1 MKLFKSR
8 HPYLFALSLIIL
20 VELLS
25 FLAYFYPGIQLYL
38 LAFSL
43 LAVFTLSV
51 RSLEAGLLFAL
62 VELVIGSKGHLFS
75 AEIFGLPISLR
86 LMIWAALLLASLVYF
101 YRQGFLNTWYTKI
114 KVYKFLPWLGVLVIF
129 IVAASIRGLLLASSW
144 SLVLVDVNAWF
155 YLALIIPLL
164 LAYTPGDKNQASRVK
179 KYFLLAVLWLSF
191 KTLFLLFVFS
201 HNFAIVPDIYLWV
214 RRSGI
219 GEITAMSSG
228 WFRIFI
234 QSQIYLPIALFLVL
248 FPAVKAKIGNRTQLF
263 RLVSLLAIFLAVI
276 IVSMSRSFWLALGIS
291 GLIAAIF
298 SWRLT
303 WSLYIKALAYILVS
317 SLLAAIM
324 IFVIIKFPLPGNGS
338 DISFNALSERLEV
351 NTNEAALASRWA
363 LLPNLWQEIKKK
375 PVLGQ
380 GFGASVSYYSQDPR
394 VLTNNPDGWYT
405 TYAFEWAYLD
415 TWLKIGILG
424 TITFIGWLIYLIIS
438 LWRYSLS
445 KKSELYFALAASLLF
460 LMIVNIF
467 TPYLNHPLGLSFLLF
482 SSCFFRK
489 NSL

>member
-20 VELLS
+20 LELLS

-43 LAVFTLSV
+43 LAVFILSV
-51 RSLEAGLLFAL
+51 CSLESGLLVAL

-75 AEIFGLPISLR
+75 AEIFSFPVSLR
-86 LMIWAALLLASLVYF
+86 LMIWIALLLASLVYF
-101 YRQGFLNTWYTKI
+101 YRQGFLNTWHKKI
-114 KVYKFLPWLGVLVIF
+114 KLYKFWPWLGALIIF
-129 IVAASIRGLLLASSW
+129 IAFALLRGLLFNPSW
-144 SLVLVDVNAWF
+144 SLVLADVNAWF

-164 LAYTPGDKNQASRVK
+164 LAYNPGDKNQVSRVK

-201 HNFAIVPDIYLWV
+201 HNLVIVPDLYLWV
-214 RRSGI
+214 RRSGV
-219 GEITAMSSG
+219 GEITAMGSG

-234 QSQIYLPIALFLVL
+234 QSQIYLPIAFFLVL
-248 FPAVKAKIGNRTQLF
+248 FPAVKAKIGNRVQLL

-276 IVSMSRSFWLALGIS
+276 VISMSRSFWLALGVS
-291 GLIAAIF
+291 GLVAAIF
-298 SWRLT
+298 SWRLS
-303 WSLYIKALAYILVS
+303 WSLYIKALAYILIS
-317 SLLAAIM
+317 ALLAAVI
-324 IFVIIKFPLPGNGS
+324 IFVIIKFPLVGNKS
-338 DISFNALSERLEV
+338 DVHFTALSERLEV
-351 NTNEAALASRWA
+351 NKDEAALASRWA
-363 LLPNLWQEIKKK
+363 LLPNLWQAIKKN

-394 VLTNNPDGWYT
+394 VLANNPDGWYT
-405 TYAFEWAYLD
+405 SYAFEWAYLD
-415 TWLKIGILG
+415 TWLKVGILG
-424 TITFIGWLIYLIIS
+424 TSTFIAWLIYLMIT
-438 LWRYSLS
+438 LWQYSRS
-445 KKSELYFALAASLLF
+445 HNSEFYFALAASLFF

-467 TPYLNHPLGLSFLLF
+467 TPYLNHPLGLGFLLF

>member
-1 MKLFKSR
+1 MKLFKPR
-8 HPYLFALSLIIL
+8 YPYLFALSLIIL

-38 LAFSL
+38 LALSL
-43 LAVFTLSV
+43 LAVFILSLY
-51 RSLEAGLLFAL
+51 SLEAGLLLAL
-62 VELVIGSKGHLFS
+62 IELVVGSKGHLFS
-75 AEIFGLPISLR
+75 AEIFAFPVSLR
-86 LMIWAALLLASLVYF
+86 LMIWSALLLASLVYF
-101 YRQGFLNTWYTKI
+101 YRQGFINTWHKKI
-114 KVYKFLPWLGVLVIF
+114 KVYEFWPWLGALVIF
-129 IVAASIRGLLLASSW
+129 IAFAVLRGLLFSPSW
-144 SLVLVDVNAWF
+144 SLVLADVNAWL

-164 LAYTPGDKNQASRVK
+164 LAYNPGDRNQASRLK

-201 HNFAIVPDIYLWV
+201 HNLVIMPDLYLWV

-219 GEITAMSSG
+219 GEITAMGGG

-248 FPAVKAKIGNRTQLF
+248 FPAVKAKIGSRAQLF
-263 RLVSLLAIFLAVI
+263 RLVFLLAIFLAVI
-276 IVSMSRSFWLALGIS
+276 VISMSRSFWLALGVS
-291 GLIAAIF
+291 GLIAAVV
-298 SWRLT
+298 SWRLA
-303 WSLYIKALAYILVS
+303 WSLYFKALAYILVS
-317 SLLAAIM
+317 ALMAMLI
-324 IFVIIKFPLPGNGS
+324 IFVVIKFPLPGNNY
-338 DISFNALSERLEV
+338 DVRFTALSERLEV
-351 NTNEAALASRWA
+351 NTDEAALASRWS
-363 LLPNLWQEIKKK
+363 LLPNLWQAIKKD
-375 PVLGQ
+375 PILGQ

-394 VLTNNPDGWYT
+394 VLANNPDGWYT

-424 TITFIGWLIYLIIS
+424 TLAFVSWLIYLIIA
-438 LWRYSLS
+438 LWQYSRS
-445 KKSELYFALAASLLF
+445 QKSELYFALAASLLF

-467 TPYLNHPLGLSFLLF
+467 TPYLNHPLGLGFLLF